1 MESSSLSSLS
11 KNDSETEA
19 LSALCDAFGSI
30 FSLEEIV
37 SAYCQAGRNVDVVG
51 EILFEK
57 HGHCSTVM
65 ENPLLDNGIKNPAL
79 KQSTSQLLKPKR
91 ASASMGSV
99 SRALGKGYSRVSGS
113 SNAHCLSK
121 KPPKIEIE
129 DPLVKKMWSN
139 MGASDS
145 SHSGGTL
152 ENKNVQDFLF
162 SMLGDGF
169 QLSNDV
175 ISNVFGKK
183 LFIFIF
189 SFFLRSICIY
199 IFGLSGS

>member
-19 LSALCDAFGSI
+19 LAALCDAFGSI
-30 FSLEEIV
+30 FSLEEIA

-57 HGHCSTVM
+57 HGDCSTVV
-65 ENPLLDNGIKNPAL
+65 ENPFLDNGIKNPAL
-79 KQSTSQLLKPKR
+79 KQSTSKLLKPKR

-99 SRALGKGYSRVSGS
+99 SRALGKGYSRFNGS
-113 SNAHCLSK
+113 SNVHCLSK

-129 DPLVKKMWSN
+129 DPLVKEKMWSN
-139 MGASDS
+139 MDALDS

-175 ISNVFGKK
+175 VSNVFGKK
-183 LFIFIF
+183 FFIFF